1 MSRGF
6 KNFLGIVLACIAL
19 SALFSSPVGFFDVV
33 VAVMCIIAA
42 ILLLKQTESE
52 KAEKKAKQS
61 GNESKSMPTANTTD
75 TAIETVEPTQI
86 TTQNEG
92 YYYEP
97 EPPVKPIVEHY
108 SRNDDVV
115 YLRHEN
121 SLLRAQ
127 LSTDQGDLVDAKSE
141 ALKIRAKNEEA
152 KSELLSTEKRL
163 EEVKNELIETEE
175 AALLQSFGLYTP
187 HFEFARA
194 DDYKARLLE
203 IRARQKDAVKD
214 GMAVTGNTTWS
225 IDGSQT
231 KGRKMVADIQKL
243 LLRAFNAECDDIV
256 EHVRYNN
263 IESSE
268 KRITASR
275 DAISKLGQIMGI
287 GITAG
292 YYRMKIDEL
301 HLAFE
306 WQQKKQQEKEEQR
319 EARAEMR
326 EAAKL
331 PKSLKT
337 SGENSRKSKAT
348 MKTRSLK
355 STSSLRQ
362 QATTR
367 LTPFVNARLKL
378 KSSLRKSTLPLVMLS
393 TVKQTSVPAMS
404 MSYQT

>member
-1 MSRGF
+1 MTRGF

-42 ILLLKQTESE
+42 ILLLKPTESE
-52 KAEKKAKQS
+52 KAAKKAKQS

-75 TAIETVEPTQI
+75 TAIETVKPTQI

-92 YYYEP
+92 YCHEP

-152 KSELLSTEKRL
+152 KSELLSTKKRL
-163 EEVKNELIETEE
+163 AEVKNELIETEE

-203 IRARQKDAVKD
+203 IRARQKRCCQ
-214 GMAVTGNTTWS
+214 GWS
-225 IDGSQT
+225 GSHGQHY
-231 KGRKMVADIQKL
+231 MVYRRQPDK
-243 LLRAFNAECDDIV
+243 RA
-256 EHVRYNN
+256 
-263 IESSE
+263 
-268 KRITASR
+268 
-275 DAISKLGQIMGI
+275 
-287 GITAG
+287 
-292 YYRMKIDEL
+292 
-301 HLAFE
+301 
-306 WQQKKQQEKEEQR
+306 
-319 EARAEMR
+319 
-326 EAAKL
+326 
-331 PKSLKT
+331 
-337 SGENSRKSKAT
+337 
-348 MKTRSLK
+348 
-355 STSSLRQ
+355 
-362 QATTR
+362 
-367 LTPFVNARLKL
+367 
-378 KSSLRKSTLPLVMLS
+378 
-393 TVKQTSVPAMS
+393 
-404 MSYQT
+404 